1 MINPGKGLSP
11 LVATLILIAFTVIGG
26 ILVYEYFTKTSEGI
40 MSSGEQLIVTASKS
54 YVDGSR
60 YLVYVEVT
68 NNYRTNVTITGFKI
82 ITDALT
88 TVSTI
93 TPLQTSENNIQPGGK
108 YTAILTAPINTKA
121 IIIDYKVRG
130 SVLSKTIPL
139 S

>member
-82 ITDALT
+82 
-88 TVSTI
+88 
-93 TPLQTSENNIQPGGK
+93 
-108 YTAILTAPINTKA
+108 
-121 IIIDYKVRG
+121 
-130 SVLSKTIPL
+130 
-139 S
+139 